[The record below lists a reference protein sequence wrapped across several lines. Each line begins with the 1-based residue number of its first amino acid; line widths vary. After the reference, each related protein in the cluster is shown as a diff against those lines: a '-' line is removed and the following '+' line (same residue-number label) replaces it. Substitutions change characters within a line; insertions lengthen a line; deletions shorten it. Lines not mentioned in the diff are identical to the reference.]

1 MLDFII
7 RLGGQ
12 RRYWVALILIGI
24 ALEAAA
30 LYYQY
35 VLDEWPCVLC
45 IHVRLWLAAMV
56 LLALFALFCTP
67 SATAMKVLHALN
79 VAILA
84 ILVERSW
91 RVLAIERGWIFGE
104 CDMDLGTPDWFA
116 PDRWLP
122 FLFEVQTTCGYSPL
136 IVFNITMAELLLVIS
151 GLLLVGGAA
160 VFAARWLE

>member
-136 IVFNITMAELLLVIS
+136 IVFNITMAELLLLIS
-151 GLLLVGGAA
+151 GLMLVGGAA

>member
-56 LLALFALFCTP
+56 LLALFALFFTR

-136 IVFNITMAELLLVIS
+136 IVFNITMAELLLLIS
-151 GLLLVGGAA
+151 GLMLVGGAA

>member
-56 LLALFALFCTP
+56 LLALFALFCTR

-136 IVFNITMAELLLVIS
+136 IVFNITMAELLLLIS
-151 GLLLVGGAA
+151 GLMLVGGAA

>member
-24 ALEAAA
+24 TLEAAA

-136 IVFNITMAELLLVIS
+136 IVFNITMAELLLLIS
-151 GLLLVGGAA
+151 GLMLVGGAA